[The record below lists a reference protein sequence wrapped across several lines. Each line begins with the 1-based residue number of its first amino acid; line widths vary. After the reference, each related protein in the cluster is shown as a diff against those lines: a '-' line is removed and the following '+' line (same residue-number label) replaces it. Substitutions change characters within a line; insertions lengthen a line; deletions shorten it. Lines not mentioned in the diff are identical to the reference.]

1 MLVTSI
7 IIICIILIILAV
19 IFTVWLI
26 RKHRF
31 RPGTNQLEKQAE
43 LNADLKDAGFAYEMN
58 GDYFY
63 SLMNCWQRDV
73 GYCRLYDEAAP
84 LFNMIMDCE
93 PVTFAYGGKRWLIEL
108 WKGQYGITTGGEIGV
123 YNTERGDIEDDRF
136 TGTFYESIED
146 DERLGLSFV
155 LKKNGKVILRRKDVH
170 WWLTGFKLG
179 EFSEP
184 NALTMDAAI
193 TFPDRQMRDAFT
205 DGLIRIG
212 YSRHEFSVRMKTVS
226 IHYTKP
232 HSPQTESRNKVK
244 AAIVQKTNHSNCYL
258 YETATGEY
266 SHTLDK
272 LEFLK
277 AMVPELYTLFM
288 ESLYAKGIYEAFGW
302 IKEWLE
308 GKHPNPGPKPPHPP
322 CAPCPPKPPCDP
334 CPPKHSCG
342 PCHPCDPC
350 PPRRGCI
357 DSRCRSAN
365 SRDEFEESR
374 SCCGREEQ

>member
-1 MLVTSI
+1 MD
-7 IIICIILIILAV
+7 
-19 IFTVWLI
+19 
-26 RKHRF
+26 
-31 RPGTNQLEKQAE
+31 
-43 LNADLKDAGFAYEMN
+43 LNADLEEAGFAYEMN

-63 SLMNCWQRDV
+63 SLMNCWQREV

-93 PVTFAYGGKRWLIEL
+93 PVTFSYGGKRWLIEL

-123 YNTERGDIEDDRF
+123 YNTEREDIEDNKF
-136 TGTFYESIED
+136 KGTFYENIGD

-155 LKKNGKVILRRKDVH
+155 LKKNGKAILRRKDLH

-205 DGLIRIG
+205 DSLMRIG
-212 YSRHEFSVRMKTVS
+212 YGRHEFSVRMKTVS

-232 HSPQTESRNKVK
+232 HSPQTESRNKVR

-258 YETATGEY
+258 YETATREY

-272 LEFLK
+272 LEYIK

-288 ESLYAKGIYEAFGW
+288 DSLYAKGIYEAFGW
-302 IKEWLE
+302 IKDWL
-308 GKHPNPGPKPPHPP
+308 GDKKPHPGPKPPRPPEPPEPP
-322 CAPCPPKPPCDP
+322 CLPCPPCPPEPPCSPCPPCPPCPPKPL
-334 CPPKHSCG
+334 CPPEPECEPCRPTHHCRPCHSCE
-342 PCHPCDPC
+342 PC
-350 PPRRGCI
+350 PPRREHNDCRHMSV
-357 DSRCRSAN
+357 DSHDDIPERQVL
-365 SRDEFEESR
+365 EEQTR
-374 SCCGREEQ
+374 ENSCCDGNDK